1 MYNPVL
7 LDSEAETMVSNLKII
22 KRELATL
29 NSDDFLASLELLLRK
44 QKLPE
49 DNRLGSILKLYNIV
63 RDLRSEYII
72 NGRYTLTI
80 YEMALKKYRQDLLE
94 YKQLGEKR

>member
-29 NSDDFLASLELLLRK
+29 NLEEFLSSLDLLLRK
-44 QKLPE
+44 HKLPE

-80 YEMALKKYRQDLLE
+80 YEMALKKYRQDL
-94 YKQLGEKR
+94 

>member
-7 LDSEAETMVSNLKII
+7 LDTEAETMVSNLKII

-29 NSDDFLASLELLLRK
+29 NLDEFLASLDLLLRK

-80 YEMALKKYRQDLLE
+80 YEMALKKYRQDL
-94 YKQLGEKR
+94 

>member
-29 NSDDFLASLELLLRK
+29 NSEEFLASLELLLRK

-49 DNRLGSILKLYNIV
+49 DNRLGCILKLYNIV

-80 YEMALKKYRQDLLE
+80 YEMALKKYRQDL
-94 YKQLGEKR
+94 

>member
-22 KRELATL
+22 KRELAAL
-29 NSDDFLASLELLLRK
+29 NLDEFLASLDLLLRK

-80 YEMALKKYRQDLLE
+80 YEMALKKYRQDL
-94 YKQLGEKR
+94 

>member
-1 MYNPVL
+1 
-7 LDSEAETMVSNLKII
+7 MVSNLKII

-29 NSDDFLASLELLLRK
+29 NSEEFLASLELLLRK

-80 YEMALKKYRQDLLE
+80 YEMALRKYRQDL
-94 YKQLGEKR
+94 